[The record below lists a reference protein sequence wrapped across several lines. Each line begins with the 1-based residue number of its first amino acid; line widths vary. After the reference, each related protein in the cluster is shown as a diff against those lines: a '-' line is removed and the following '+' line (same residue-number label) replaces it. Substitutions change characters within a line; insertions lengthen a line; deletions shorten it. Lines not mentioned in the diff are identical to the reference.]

1 MSSPTHL
8 MSPRRCVSDATTAI
22 ALSARTASGFLR
34 YHSVIS
40 TSETTDVDHISVYHP
55 VSEHPAGDQLTRDAT
70 TGYILHPAYGWL
82 PSGTPYLALLAARV
96 AS

>member
-1 MSSPTHL
+1 MFGHH

-22 ALSARTASGFLR
+22 APSACTASGNLR
-34 YHSVIS
+34 YSVVIS
-40 TSETTDVDHISVYHP
+40 TSETADVDHISVYHP
-55 VSEHPAGDQLTRDAT
+55 VSEHPAGDQLTRD
-70 TGYILHPAYGWL
+70 GYILHPAYGWL

>member
-22 ALSARTASGFLR
+22 ALSACTASGNLR
-34 YHSVIS
+34 YSGVIS
-40 TSETTDVDHISVYHP
+40 TSETADVDHISVYQ
-55 VSEHPAGDQLTRDAT
+55 VTAGHLAADQQTRDAT
-70 TGYILHPAYGWL
+70 PGYILHPAYGWL

>member
-22 ALSARTASGFLR
+22 APSACTASGILR
-34 YHSVIS
+34 YSGVIS
-40 TSETTDVDHISVYHP
+40 TSETADVDHISVYQAAGA
-55 VSEHPAGDQLTRDAT
+55 HPADDQQTRDAT

-82 PSGTPYLALLAARV
+82 PAGTPYLALLVARV

>member
-1 MSSPTHL
+1 MFGHH
-8 MSPRRCVSDATTAI
+8 MSPRRCVYCGSAI
-22 ALSARTASGFLR
+22 ALSRRTASGFLH

-40 TSETTDVDHISVYHP
+40 TSETYDVDHISVYQAAGA
-55 VSEHPAGDQLTRDAT
+55 HPADDQQTRDAT
-70 TGYILHPAYGWL
+70 PGYILHPAYGWL